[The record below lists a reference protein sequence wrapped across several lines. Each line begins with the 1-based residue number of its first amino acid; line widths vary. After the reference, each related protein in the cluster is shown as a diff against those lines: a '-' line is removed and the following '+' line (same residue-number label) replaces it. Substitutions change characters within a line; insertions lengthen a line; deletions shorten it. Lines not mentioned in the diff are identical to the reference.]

1 MKKLLQIGFFCL
13 VLLLGG
19 GGLLYAQTLQELNA
33 EVGQSSGIKQM
44 ELQNKLGRYFLKTSS
59 GRARAYAETTLR
71 LGGELKKEVTLSP
84 PPPFTLKDI
93 MIHEIDAYNILG
105 EAYEGLGD
113 ERGAIK
119 AYRKAV
125 QKSNQIGYGEGRGLA
140 TQKLKAMGKKP
151 NTFDTK
157 SGELFKDVAKSLG
170 SIFDPETTEKIEE
183 LNSAA
188 LWVRAAKAENDG
200 NYPRAISDYEKL
212 VDFYQK
218 RNDSAGRNK
227 AYVQLANI
235 YRIQNDPV
243 TSDQYLALAGAN
255 PGRKPDPTPP
265 SQKPPQPLPSPEAN
279 ATPTPPVI
287 RQPLPAGDTDDVIEA
302 LEKRASKGEPGLD
315 KTIESLKKDRDRYYR
330 LLQERKQDSSRIA
343 FLLGMKIKE
352 IGELEVEQQEIEGDV
367 ERVRKAQN
375 FLIAMLTFISLIL
388 GLMMYLFI
396 ANRNAHRKLKGAF
409 QELEDTHLQLK
420 NTQTQLVSSE
430 KMASLGQLTAGIA
443 HEINNPINFISGNI
457 HPLRNDVEDLMTL
470 LKAYDEAVGKLEK
483 AEAFAEIQ
491 RLKEELEID
500 YITEEIQELILG
512 IDEGANRTTEIIK
525 GLRNFARMD
534 EEERK
539 SYDVHQGID
548 STLALLRNQAGHDIE
563 IVKSYGD
570 IGQIHAY
577 PGKINQ
583 VFMNILSNGIQAM
596 PDGGMLNIQT
606 QPVKEGVEIRVR
618 DTGMGMSEEVQKRI
632 FEPFFTTKPV
642 GEGTGLG
649 MSISH
654 GIIEQHEG
662 TIEVSS
668 IVGQGTEIMIYL
680 PKKTAGK
687 KMTEGTSKENV
698 G

>member
-1 MKKLLQIGFFCL
+1 
-13 VLLLGG
+13 
-19 GGLLYAQTLQELNA
+19 
-33 EVGQSSGIKQM
+33 
-44 ELQNKLGRYFLKTSS
+44 
-59 GRARAYAETTLR
+59 
-71 LGGELKKEVTLSP
+71 
-84 PPPFTLKDI
+84 
-93 MIHEIDAYNILG
+93 
-105 EAYEGLGD
+105 
-113 ERGAIK
+113 
-119 AYRKAV
+119 
-125 QKSNQIGYGEGRGLA
+125 
-140 TQKLKAMGKKP
+140 
-151 NTFDTK
+151 
-157 SGELFKDVAKSLG
+157 
-170 SIFDPETTEKIEE
+170 
-183 LNSAA
+183 
-188 LWVRAAKAENDG
+188 
-200 NYPRAISDYEKL
+200 
-212 VDFYQK
+212 
-218 RNDSAGRNK
+218 
-227 AYVQLANI
+227 
-235 YRIQNDPV
+235 
-243 TSDQYLALAGAN
+243 
-255 PGRKPDPTPP
+255 
-265 SQKPPQPLPSPEAN
+265 
-279 ATPTPPVI
+279 
-287 RQPLPAGDTDDVIEA
+287 
-302 LEKRASKGEPGLD
+302 
-315 KTIESLKKDRDRYYR
+315 
-330 LLQERKQDSSRIA
+330 
-343 FLLGMKIKE
+343 
-352 IGELEVEQQEIEGDV
+352 
-367 ERVRKAQN
+367 
-375 FLIAMLTFISLIL
+375 
-388 GLMMYLFI
+388 
-396 ANRNAHRKLKGAF
+396 
-409 QELEDTHLQLK
+409 
-420 NTQTQLVSSE
+420 
-430 KMASLGQLTAGIA
+430 LTAGIA

-491 RLKEELEID
+491 SLKEELEID

-606 QPVKEGVEIRVR
+606 QPVKDGVEIRVR

-687 KMTEGTSKENV
+687 KMMESTSKENM